1 MSKINLDNIDIDDI
15 KAFSDILYINLIKNN
30 RLSKNLIN
38 PELEKSQKSKKK
50 ENAKR
55 KKKEVIFIYFI
66 NFRIEKNYILNY

>member
-15 KAFSDILYINLIKNN
+15 KAFSDNLYIKLIKNS
-30 RLSKNLIN
+30 RLSKIVIN

-55 KKKEVIFIYFI
+55 KKKEVIFILL
-66 NFRIEKNYILNY
+66 ILE

>member
-15 KAFSDILYINLIKNN
+15 QAFSDILYINLIKNN

>member
-30 RLSKNLIN
+30 SFSKNLIN

-55 KKKEVIFIYFI
+55 KKKEVIFIFY
-66 NFRIEKNYILNY
+66 